1 MRSGFSVPELLWN
14 WPQFRAWGPAM
25 DSGSPP
31 RPPLDGEPA
40 FEIFS
45 GAMRDV
51 VAQADRAARFDST
64 ILITGESGVGK
75 ERLARYV
82 HHRSPRAT
90 GPFVAANC
98 GAFVEGL
105 IESELFG
112 HVRGA
117 FTGAARDHAGL
128 FEQANGG
135 TLLLDEIG
143 DLSPPL
149 QVRLLRVLQER
160 EVRRVGDIRTRRVD
174 VRVIAATNHNLK
186 EAAETGRFR
195 RDLYYRL
202 EVIELEIPP
211 LRQRPEDV
219 EGLARA
225 LLRRIAHRMGAT
237 ITGYTAAALM
247 HIRQYDWPGNV
258 RELENVIERAC
269 ALAVDSL
276 IDVSDLPRELR
287 LCAAPGLAR
296 VADIRPL
303 PDLEREHIL
312 DTLRRNGGNKTET
325 ARQLKIAR
333 ATLFRKLRLYAI
345 AS

>member
-1 MRSGFSVPELLWN
+1 MPSGNPSRAPFGDEPE
-14 WPQFRAWGPAM
+14 FA
-25 DSGSPP
+25 
-31 RPPLDGEPA
+31 
-40 FEIFS
+40 IFS
-45 GAMRDV
+45 AAMQDLV
-51 VAQADRAARFDST
+51 TQADRAARFDST

-82 HHRSPRAT
+82 HRRSARAT

-105 IESELFG
+105 IETELFG

-128 FEQANGG
+128 FEQADRG

-143 DLSPPL
+143 DLSPSL

-160 EVRRVGDIRTRRVD
+160 EVRRVGDTRIRRVD
-174 VRVIAATNHNLK
+174 VRVIAATNRNLR
-186 EAAETGRFR
+186 EEVEVGRFR

-202 EVIELEIPP
+202 EVIKLEIPP
-211 LRQRPEDV
+211 LRQRPQDV
-219 EGLARA
+219 EGLAHA
-225 LLRRIAHRMGAT
+225 LLGRITHRMGAA
-237 ITGYTAAALM
+237 ITGYTAPALM
-247 HIRQYDWPGNV
+247 HIQQYDWPGNV

-269 ALAVDSL
+269 ALAVGSL
-276 IDVSDLPRELR
+276 IDVDDLPSELR
-287 LCAAPGLAR
+287 LAAAPAPSPSGT
-296 VADIRPL
+296 DIQPL

-312 DTLRRNGGNKTET
+312 ATLRRNGGNKAQT
-325 ARQLKIAR
+325 ARQLKIGR
-333 ATLFRKLRLYAI
+333 ATLFRKLRQYAI

>member
-1 MRSGFSVPELLWN
+1 MERTSL
-14 WPQFRAWGPAM
+14 
-25 DSGSPP
+25 P
-31 RPPLDGEPA
+31 RPPLDGEPVL
-40 FEIFS
+40 EIFS
-45 GAMRDV
+45 AAMRDV
-51 VAQADRAARFDST
+51 VTRAGRAARFNST

-75 ERLARYV
+75 ERLARYI
-82 HHRSPRAT
+82 HQRSPRAG

-98 GAFVEGL
+98 GAFVESL
-105 IESELFG
+105 VESELFG

-128 FEQANGG
+128 FEQANQG

-143 DLSPPL
+143 DLPPPL

-160 EVRRVGDIRTRRVD
+160 EVRRVGDTRIRRLD
-174 VRVIAATNHNLK
+174 MRVIAATNHNLR
-186 EAAETGRFR
+186 EGVAAGRFR

-211 LRQRPEDV
+211 LRHRPEDV
-219 EGLARA
+219 EGLAGA
-225 LLRRIAHRMGAT
+225 LLQRIAHRMGAA
-237 ITGYTAAALM
+237 ITGYTAAALT

-269 ALAVDSL
+269 ALAIGSL
-276 IDVSDLPRELR
+276 IDVEDLPKGLR
-287 LCAAPGLAR
+287 PSAVPGPAYGAA
-296 VADIRPL
+296 VRPL

-312 DTLRRNGGNKTET
+312 TTLRRNGGNKTET

-333 ATLFRKLRLYAI
+333 ATLFRKLRQYTI